1 MAKVETNVKL
11 LNGIREAASDNYR
24 EVVPIATAS
33 NLQDV
38 GNPIIS
44 YQAVRNEFLSLLVNK
59 IALPIIKARRFKNP
73 LAMLKREGSPLGYD
87 EEEIGVNP
95 AIAKAYDAKSAD
107 LLAQTT
113 PDVKVAYHRMNR
125 QDRYDCTIQF
135 AVLRAGFTTW
145 DGFDRLT
152 DEIVQSLYN
161 GNYIDEFEHT
171 KKLIASG
178 VVDGSMATIP
188 VAKPENESTA
198 KAFVK
203 AARTA
208 FNTFLFPNTT
218 YNSWARAGGAGAS
231 YTSWSDKDR
240 IMLFMR
246 ADITAEV
253 DVEVLARAFNLNST
267 DLMGRVIIVPDF
279 GDLEGAENIYAVMCD
294 FDYPI
299 IIDKLFTVED
309 FRNSSNLST
318 NYYLHVWQ
326 TYSTSPLNNAVAFV
340 ANSVPTVSMAPML
353 QSESIFEVA
362 VSDIQGADL
371 AISGGAVTGTSKYL
385 SGPNAITEVWGP
397 GNFLA
402 LQYNAA
408 DWSAYDSVL
417 IGLTDSQGSG
427 LVEIKD
433 DDTHTATAKITD
445 KDSQQLIIKAFK
457 DGISQTWL
465 YDLSGLTLSPET

>member
-11 LNGIREAASDNYR
+11 LNGIREAASDSYR

-95 AIAKAYDAKSAD
+95 AIAKAFDAKSAD

-161 GNYIDEFEHT
+161 GNYIDEFKYT
-171 KKLIASG
+171 KQLIAAG

-188 VAKPENESTA
+188 VSKPENEGTA

-231 YTSWSDKDR
+231 YTSWSDKER

-253 DVEVLARAFNLNST
+253 DVEVLARAFNLSST

-294 FDYPI
+294 FDYPV

-340 ANSVPTVSMAPML
+340 SNSIP
-353 QSESIFEVA
+353 
-362 VSDIQGADL
+362 
-371 AISGGAVTGTSKYL
+371 AVT
-385 SGPNAITEVWGP
+385 A
-397 GNFLA
+397 
-402 LQYNAA
+402 
-408 DWSAYDSVL
+408 
-417 IGLTDSQGSG
+417 
-427 LVEIKD
+427 
-433 DDTHTATAKITD
+433 
-445 KDSQQLIIKAFK
+445 
-457 DGISQTWL
+457 
-465 YDLSGLTLSPET
+465 